1 MRKTSINAEFV
12 KRNVPLKQKRKMFI
26 KQEQVPTVDQL
37 YVLNIDG
44 ELRIGATVTIT
55 DTEGNEYSQGIFVIE
70 YQGQEL
76 EITVI
81 DNAITDIQP
90 VQPQETP
97 NETPTETTA
106 DSSMSDVQKFANEIT
121 KRLDTLESKINSQFE
136 KVVDKSTVSAFVD
149 KLEKLAFKFDKFE
162 KSTLENSENLDV
174 KKMRKKFNL

>member
-1 MRKTSINAEFV
+1 M
-12 KRNVPLKQKRKMFI
+12 
-26 KQEQVPTVDQL
+26 
-37 YVLNIDG
+37 
-44 ELRIGATVTIT
+44 RIGATVNIK
-55 DTEGNEYSQGIFVIE
+55 DTEGNEYSHGIFIISYE
-70 YQGQEL
+70 GQNL

-121 KRLDTLESKINSQFE
+121 KRLDALESKINSSFE
-136 KVVDKSTVSAFVD
+136 KVVDKTVMGAFVD

-162 KSTLENSENLDV
+162 KSTLENSENLEL
-174 KKMRKKFNL
+174 KQMRKRFNL

>member
-1 MRKTSINAEFV
+1 MRKTSINAEFI
-12 KRNVPLKQKRKMFI
+12 KKNVPLKQKRKMFI

-44 ELRIGATVTIT
+44 DLRIGATVTIT
-55 DTEGNEYSQGIFVIE
+55 DTEGVEYSQGIFVIE

-97 NETPTETTA
+97 NETPTETDA
-106 DSSMSDVQKFANEIT
+106 DSTTPDFQKFANEIT
-121 KRLDTLESKINSQFE
+121 KRLDNLESKINSNFE
-136 KVVDKSTVSAFVD
+136 KVVDKSVMGAFVD
-149 KLEKLAFKFDKFE
+149 KLEKLAFKFDKLE
-162 KSTLENSENLDV
+162 KSTLENSENLEL
-174 KKMRKKFNL
+174 KQMRKRFNL